1 MTVSLS
7 CVLPAFNEAENIEL
21 SIHHARGAMEQLVCK
36 GMLSEWEIIVV
47 DDGSLDGTAE
57 RVASLGGSG
66 VRLIR
71 HPQNRGYGA
80 TLRTG
85 FAAARMSHVFFT
97 DADLQFDAQEI
108 DRLLPWIGQYDIVA
122 GFRSPRQDPWVRRA
136 NAAAWG
142 LALHRA
148 FGLDV
153 EDVNCAFKLF
163 RREVLEDL
171 HIDSQGAFVN
181 AEILLKARVEG
192 FTIKQVPVSHFARSA
207 GTQTGA
213 HPKVVLRA
221 VRELARFYRSQK
233 VDGLPVS
240 ASAK

>member
-1 MTVSLS
+1 MAVTLS
-7 CVLPAFNEAENIEL
+7 WILPAFNEVENIEQ
-21 SIHHARGAMEQLVCK
+21 SICRARDAMDRLIRK
-36 GMLSEWEIIVV
+36 SMLSDWEIIVV
-47 DDGSLDGTAE
+47 DDGSLDGTAQ
-57 RVASLGGSG
+57 RVVALQEDRL
-66 VRLIR
+66 RLIR

-85 FAAARMSHVFFT
+85 FDAALMSHVFFT

-108 DRLLPWIGQYDIVA
+108 DRLLPWIHQYDIVA
-122 GFRSPRQDPWVRRA
+122 GYRSPRQDPWMRRA
-136 NAAAWG
+136 NAVAWG

-163 RREVLEDL
+163 RREVLEGLD
-171 HIDSQGAFVN
+171 IDSRGAFVN
-181 AEILLKARVEG
+181 AEILLKARLEG
-192 FTIKQVPVSHFARSA
+192 FTIKQVPVSHFARPA

-233 VDGLPVS
+233 TDGTS
-240 ASAK
+240 MTASAK